1 MKPKHNQSDISISEK
16 NSPDHVNR
24 KFRGRHYNS
33 KGNLPFG
40 ILYLILLLS
49 GGFLFQSC
57 DLDDDDADI
66 ILVVD
71 KLLIADNMVSPIGLV
86 AVPDESR
93 RLFVIDQI
101 GKIWIIDGTGVKLEQ
116 PFIDISGKMISL
128 NSGYDERGLLG
139 LAFHPDYDINGRV
152 FLHYTAPPVAG
163 GPEPGESW
171 NNLTRISEFNVSASN
186 PNIADIGSEKIVLE
200 VNQPQGNHQGGTIA
214 FGPDDY
220 LYISLGDGGRAND
233 VGPGHL
239 EDWYEVNEGGNGQ
252 NIEESLL
259 GNILRIDINSGN
271 PYGIPTGN
279 PFVGQPG
286 LDEIYAYGFRNP
298 FRFSFDMAGTRE
310 LFVGDAGQNLW
321 EEVSIVENGGNYG
334 WNVKEGTHCFDAAN
348 PEEVLGSCPEE
359 DIYGNP
365 LIDPVIE
372 LNNWAN
378 PAGGKATTVI
388 GGHMYRGNS
397 IPDFRGRYI
406 FGTFSQSIDTPNG
419 ELFIANPAVSGL
431 WTFSEIELHSSPN
444 DVGFYL
450 KGFGQDLEG
459 EIYIAVSSNLG
470 PSGNS
475 GKIFKLGLS
484 ILGN

>member
-1 MKPKHNQSDISISEK
+1 MKPKHNQLDISNLWE
-16 NSPDHVNR
+16 NR
-24 KFRGRHYNS
+24 KLWRKNYNS
-33 KGNLPFG
+33 KANLPLV

-49 GGFLFQSC
+49 GGLLFQSC
-57 DLDDDDADI
+57 NLDDDDPVA

-71 KLLIADNMVSPIGLV
+71 KLLVADNMVSPIGLV
-86 AVPDESR
+86 AVPDDSR

-101 GKIWIIDGTGVKLEQ
+101 GKIWIIDGTGSKLEE
-116 PFIDISGKMISL
+116 PFIDISSKMISL
-128 NSGYDERGLLG
+128 NGGYDERGLLG
-139 LAFHPDYDINGRV
+139 LAFHPDYASNGRV
-152 FLHYTAPPVAG
+152 FLHYTAPPAAG
-163 GPEPGESW
+163 GPEPGELW
-171 NNLTRISEFNVSASN
+171 NNLSRISEFAVSASN
-186 PNIADIGSEKIVLE
+186 PNTADIGSEKVILE

-233 VGPGHL
+233 VAPGHL

-259 GNILRIDINSGN
+259 GSMLRIDINSGN
-271 PYGIPTGN
+271 PYSIPADN

-298 FRFSFDMAGTRE
+298 FRFSFDMSGTRE
-310 LFVGDAGQNLW
+310 LFVGDAGQKLW

-348 PEEVLGSCPEE
+348 PSEVLESCPDE

-372 LNNWAN
+372 LNNGTN

-388 GGHMYRGNS
+388 GGNVYRGNS
-397 IPDFRGRYI
+397 IPDFRGNYI

-431 WTFSEIELHSSPN
+431 WTFSEIELESSPN
-444 DVGFYL
+444 DVGHYL
-450 KGFGQDLEG
+450 KGFGQDLDG

-475 GKIFKLGLS
+475 GKIFKLGLT

>member
-1 MKPKHNQSDISISEK
+1 MKPRHNHSDISISEK
-16 NSPDHVNR
+16 NFPGQV
-24 KFRGRHYNS
+24 NS
-33 KGNLPFG
+33 KFKGRNYSSKVNFPLVY
-40 ILYLILLLS
+40 LYFLLLA

-57 DLDDDDADI
+57 NLDDDDNANVV
-66 ILVVD
+66 LVVD

-101 GKIWIIDGTGVKLEQ
+101 GKIWIIDGSGSKLEV
-116 PFIDISGKMISL
+116 PFIDISSKMISL

-139 LAFHPDYDINGRV
+139 LAFHPDYASNGRV
-152 FLHYTAPPVAG
+152 FLHYNAPPAAG
-163 GPEPGESW
+163 GPEAGELW
-171 NNLTRISEFNVSASN
+171 NNLTRISEFTVSATN
-186 PNIADIGSEKIVLE
+186 PNTVDISSEKIILQ

-220 LYISLGDGGRAND
+220 LYIALGDGGGAHD

-259 GNILRIDINSGN
+259 GNILRIDINNGN
-271 PYGIPTGN
+271 PYSIPTDN
-279 PFVGQPG
+279 PFVGQLG
-286 LDEIYAYGFRNP
+286 LDAIYAYGFRNP
-298 FRFSFDMAGTRE
+298 FRFSFDMGGTRE

-321 EEVSIVENGGNYG
+321 EEVSRVENGGNYG

-348 PEEVLGSCPEE
+348 PEVVLGSCPDI

-372 LNNWAN
+372 MNNWAN
-378 PAGGKATTVI
+378 PAGGKATTII
-388 GGHMYRGNS
+388 GGNIYRGNL
-397 IPDFRGRYI
+397 IPEYQGQYI
-406 FGTFSQSIDTPNG
+406 FGTFSQNFETPNG
-419 ELFIANPAVSGL
+419 ELFIANPAASGL
-431 WTFSEIELHSSPN
+431 WTFSEIELQSSPN
-444 DVGFYL
+444 DIGFYL
-450 KGFGQDLEG
+450 KGFGQDLAG

-475 GKIFKLGLS
+475 GKIFKLGTI